1 MKQIAAE
8 RPEIGLVVSLLLKQ
22 LQDEGEKERKRKKSQ
37 LFHAFQS
44 AGRPWQIQ
52 KRQASVYGTA
62 SRMPME
68 NTEHGPRSMGHE
80 SSTSRYFQQRPVQF
94 YMWFIWRL
102 FIEGESL
109 GEFSRGTQRN

>member
-44 AGRPWQIQ
+44 AGRP
-52 KRQASVYGTA
+52 
-62 SRMPME
+62 
-68 NTEHGPRSMGHE
+68 
-80 SSTSRYFQQRPVQF
+80 
-94 YMWFIWRL
+94 
-102 FIEGESL
+102 
-109 GEFSRGTQRN
+109 